1 MLLLSCLWQLFRQ
14 GINIILFFSFIYPV
28 TFTFFPFLSTRHLF
42 ALIGII
48 LLLRKLKIPRSIYD
62 STCLFFTLSVIS
74 LLTCVLN
81 LTSDFSLASIPI
93 IFLISYFSIVGVCF
107 LTGVDDN
114 ELFTDLLT
122 KTALLQMI
130 ISILF
135 FVLPDVEV
143 LLYSLI
149 KVGELASESL
159 LQSQGFR
166 LHGFGTNFFSA
177 GVSNSFILLLIAIHS
192 GRRRIFYSV
201 SYAIVF
207 FVGIFIARTTFVG
220 FLISFP
226 ILLYKTSNFSFF
238 KCISIIG
245 LILVIFVMIGDC
257 LKNSN
262 IPEIRDIYTFGFEPI
277 INYQEEGSL
286 NSSSVS
292 VLSYKGK
299 LPNDIKTWILG
310 DGLYAD
316 PHAPVYYY
324 KGVDQGFLRCLYY
337 FGTVGLIVLLLG
349 YYSIIKRAVIVN
361 QSRLYYLLF
370 VIYLI
375 IMYKGHTDVFQYIIP
390 YFILKTSR
398 NNALLL
404 AS

>member
-192 GRRRIFYSV
+192 GRRRIF
-201 SYAIVF
+201 
-207 FVGIFIARTTFVG
+207 
-220 FLISFP
+220 
-226 ILLYKTSNFSFF
+226 
-238 KCISIIG
+238 
-245 LILVIFVMIGDC
+245 
-257 LKNSN
+257 
-262 IPEIRDIYTFGFEPI
+262 
-277 INYQEEGSL
+277 
-286 NSSSVS
+286 
-292 VLSYKGK
+292 
-299 LPNDIKTWILG
+299 
-310 DGLYAD
+310 
-316 PHAPVYYY
+316 
-324 KGVDQGFLRCLYY
+324 
-337 FGTVGLIVLLLG
+337 
-349 YYSIIKRAVIVN
+349 
-361 QSRLYYLLF
+361 
-370 VIYLI
+370 
-375 IMYKGHTDVFQYIIP
+375 
-390 YFILKTSR
+390 
-398 NNALLL
+398 
-404 AS
+404 